1 MPRLTP
7 KEAQGLMNAYAKV
20 YAPKEEEEAST
31 DTESSKEE
39 PTEVKSEKSEE

>member
-20 YAPKEEEEAST
+20 YAPKEEEASV